1 MSGAT
6 GPAPPPGA
14 GSDLPDLSHLTEE
27 ERRIILSVME
37 RQKKEEEKEQS
48 MLKDQ
53 EESKPPPASWNPFSG
68 FSQLVNNVAANVSE
82 VLQVKSPTDSES
94 QTKLHQQFEMYKD
107 QVKKLG
113 EEPPAAQ
120 TARAESPTCGICH
133 KTKFADGCG
142 RACCYCQSRFCAR
155 CGGRVPL
162 RANKVMWVCNVCR
175 KQQEIL
181 TRSGEFYSSASPP
194 HLPLQGHPGAM
205 GPLSNGATDQ
215 RRSPSGSCYDGG
227 GGRMARSPSEHGLDR
242 RNRLLH
248 TYHGNGEAE
257 LRAQRRPIKDSRGR
271 WHSQDHPLDQVLVDQ
286 EQRRRQEEE
295 FQARY
300 RSDPNLARY
309 PVKPQPSEETMKMLA
324 QVGRVRHQRR
334 HSDVSLAITEPEH
347 HHLRHAGV
355 RQNRPQGLIGS
366 GGQRSFSVDRAG
378 SHISPTSPRRSPLP
392 QQHLDP
398 SSALKRKPTN
408 DSLAQRGR
416 MIGKMHVIGSF
427 SSSEEELL
435 TTPEYTSCDEPDR
448 DMESQWWNHGSWHGE
463 PAPMSMQPVTWQP
476 SKDGERLIG
485 RIVLNKRMKDG
496 TVPADTGALLGLK
509 VVGGKMTESGRL
521 CAFIT
526 KVKKGSLAD
535 TVGHLRPG
543 DQVLEW
549 NGRVLQG
556 ATFNEVYNIIMES
569 KPEPQVELVVCRPIR
584 DVPRTADVSV
594 HGLDSSSCSF
604 DSQKVGPSISVT
616 SPLSPSV
623 LSGQVS
629 TVNRRPL
636 IPRIEIKLWYDKVG
650 HQLIVTVLGA
660 KELPVRD
667 DGRPRNPYVKVY
679 FLPDRSDKS
688 KRRTKTVKKSLEP
701 RWNQTFMY
709 SPVHRREF
717 RERMLELT
725 VWDQA
730 RVREEESQFLGEVL
744 IELESALLDDQPHWY
759 KMQLHDVSSLPLPNA
774 SPYLQRRGLQAE
786 QSPRRLQR
794 SQRISDSEF
803 SDYDC
808 EDGIGVISDYRQNG
822 RDFHSSTLSV
832 PEQVMSSNHCS
843 RLEMVRRSQ
852 SPSQPPP
859 QSGNPLYPLYREDA
873 VRLLRG
879 SKLSRAYSDATQYSS
894 LDRRQLRRFSIGNS
908 LDSYDRY
915 NNGPQNTWTNHN
927 GSCEDYSQDF
937 IPDFPYELEAYDEE
951 LQRYS
956 RGMDRRD
963 YYSRS
968 RSADHR
974 AMADRP
980 VYTRSHSTDRADSS
994 YLRSGRSAPPSPA
1007 LIRANARGGSSL
1019 TSPTGSAV
1027 CTRRGRQLPVVPPK
1041 GVPDRRAPPASILS
1055 PTPYQE
1061 VPPPIH
1067 KQTPPPLNHQLPPLI
1082 RIQGPPTPPTSNLIN
1097 SSPAPVSMRAPA
1109 PVLALGSS
1117 PAHMLANAHVPAPA
1131 QVLASAA
1138 VPASA
1143 TGPSP
1148 APNHSYAHVPAPRP
1162 GPSTAP
1168 ALAHAPAPGSGP
1180 LPAPPPAP
1188 TLSHVPQL
1196 APGPGPLHAPAPTLS
1211 HVPQPAHGPG
1221 PAPAPTLSHVPAP
1234 THGPTPAQTP
1244 AALRAH
1250 VPASAS
1256 APTPTQTPAPAPTPA
1271 PAATAPPTPAPNSGP
1286 ASPPSQAVALTP
1298 NPALVP
1304 TPAPDIQSHAIPES
1318 ALPTPTPSPAPS
1330 PAPPPQTPDPE
1341 RRSATPGGTRKGV
1354 MKDPAKMR
1362 DSLSFKSS
1370 DSDVSE
1376 VSAMSNASETR
1387 TARKIS
1393 KTEAVEGQSLDI
1405 DAGSAE
1411 AHEVLATAGEAML
1424 QKSESVDEGQEEEP
1438 ETSKAAST
1446 SGAPL
1451 TKSSSVGGEICS
1463 LGRNDDDEDDKK
1475 RRSSFGARMM
1485 GMVGL
1490 GKKSQSASQLNPEE
1504 EEKKKKVIRLPVQ
1517 RSVETGLAIEF
1528 KSRFTRQPSRDP
1540 DAEDPK
1546 PGALIFPG
1554 VKLASD
1560 KQFTGFLEGLGPGQ
1574 LAGRQTLATPPMGD
1588 IQIGMVYRKERL
1600 DVEVIRARGL
1610 VGKQGNKNTPA
1621 PYVKVYL
1628 MANGKCVLKRRT
1640 RLARKTLDP
1649 LYQQQLQFEE
1659 NPEGKVL
1666 QIIVW
1671 GDYGRMDHKSFMGA
1685 AQILLD
1691 DLDLSNMVIGWFKL
1705 FLATSLV
1712 DPALAPLTN
1721 KEAEGSKS

>member
-1 MSGAT
+1 MSGPA
-6 GPAPPPGA
+6 GPAPPA
-14 GSDLPDLSHLTEE
+14 GSSPDLSHLTEE
-27 ERRIILSVME
+27 ERSIILSVLE
-37 RQKKEEEKEQS
+37 RQRKEEEQEQS
-48 MLKDQ
+48 MLR
-53 EESKPPPASWNPFSG
+53 
-68 FSQLVNNVAANVSE
+68 
-82 VLQVKSPTDSES
+82 
-94 QTKLHQQFEMYKD
+94 KLHQQFEMYKD

-113 EEPPAAQ
+113 EEPPAAPM
-120 TARAESPTCGICH
+120 ARAESSTCGICR

-181 TRSGEFYSSASPP
+181 TRSGEFYSTTSLLSVNHSSAGSP
-194 HLPLQGHPGAM
+194 HPPGQRPVGA
-205 GPLSNGATDQ
+205 GPLSNGNVEQ
-215 RRSPSGSCYDGG
+215 WRSPSGSLYDGG
-227 GGRMARSPSEHGLDR
+227 GGRMPRSPSDLGLDCR
-242 RNRLLH
+242 ARSSH
-248 TYHGNGEAE
+248 GYHGNGEDDLA
-257 LRAQRRPIKDSRGR
+257 RRRPVRDGRGR
-271 WHSQDHPLDQVLVDQ
+271 WHSQDHHLDQVQDEHEL
-286 EQRRRQEEE
+286 RRRQEEE

-309 PVKPQPSEETMKMLA
+309 PVKPQPSEEAMRMLA

-334 HSDVSLAITEPEH
+334 HSDVSLALAEPDH
-347 HHLRHAGV
+347 MTPRHPAL
-355 RQNRPQGLIGS
+355 RQNR
-366 GGQRSFSVDRAG
+366 AAN
-378 SHISPTSPRRSPLP
+378 HMSPTSPRRSPLP

-398 SSALKRKPTN
+398 SSALKRKPAPESMT
-408 DSLAQRGR
+408 QRARR
-416 MIGKMHVIGSF
+416 MGKMHVIGSF
-427 SSSEEELL
+427 SSSEEELV
-435 TTPEYTSCDEPDR
+435 TTPDYTSCDEPDR
-448 DMESQWWNHGSWHGE
+448 DMDSQWWDHGSWHGE
-463 PAPMSMQPVTWQP
+463 SAPMSMQPVTWQP

-485 RIVLNKRMKDG
+485 RILLNKRMKDG

-526 KVKKGSLAD
+526 KVKRGSLAD

-556 ATFNEVYNIIMES
+556 ATFNEVYNIILES
-569 KPEPQVELVVCRPIR
+569 KPEPEVELVVCRPSGDLSRAESSHIQ
-584 DVPRTADVSV
+584 
-594 HGLDSSSCSF
+594 LDSSSSSF
-604 DSQKVGPSISVT
+604 ESQKVGPSISVT
-616 SPLSPSV
+616 SPLSPSF

-629 TVNRRPL
+629 VR
-636 IPRIEIKLWYDKVG
+636 LWYDKVG

-667 DGRPRNPYVKVY
+667 DGRPRNPYVKIY

-688 KRRTKTVKKSLEP
+688 KRRTKTVKKSVEP

-709 SPVHRREF
+709 SPIHRREF

-759 KMQLHDVSSLPLPNA
+759 KLKLHDVSSLPLPSA
-774 SPYLQRRGLQAE
+774 SPYLQRRGLQTEHAH
-786 QSPRRLQR
+786 SGRRLQR
-794 SQRISDSEF
+794 SQRISDGEF

-822 RDFHSSTLSV
+822 RGFHSSTLSV

-843 RLEMVRRSQ
+843 QSDIARMRSR

-859 QSGNPLYPLYREDA
+859 HSGNTPYPLYREDA

-879 SKLSRAYSDATQYSS
+879 SKLGRAYSDASQYSS
-894 LDRRQLRRFSIGNS
+894 LDRRPLRRMSVTTS
-908 LDSYDRY
+908 LDSHDRY
-915 NNGPQNTWTNHN
+915 FNGPNHTWTNHMLN

-937 IPDFPYELEAYDEE
+937 IPDFPYEPDAYEEE
-951 LQRYS
+951 L
-956 RGMDRRD
+956 
-963 YYSRS
+963 
-968 RSADHR
+968 
-974 AMADRP
+974 
-980 VYTRSHSTDRADSS
+980 
-994 YLRSGRSAPPSPA
+994 L
-1007 LIRANARGGSSL
+1007 RANDRGSAL
-1019 TSPTGSAV
+1019 TSLMGTPV
-1027 CTRRGRQLPVVPPK
+1027 CSRRGRQLPAVPPK
-1041 GVPDRRAPPASILS
+1041 GASERS
-1055 PTPYQE
+1055 
-1061 VPPPIH
+1061 
-1067 KQTPPPLNHQLPPLI
+1067 
-1082 RIQGPPTPPTSNLIN
+1082 
-1097 SSPAPVSMRAPA
+1097 
-1109 PVLALGSS
+1109 VL
-1117 PAHMLANAHVPAPA
+1117 
-1131 QVLASAA
+1131 
-1138 VPASA
+1138 
-1143 TGPSP
+1143 
-1148 APNHSYAHVPAPRP
+1148 
-1162 GPSTAP
+1162 
-1168 ALAHAPAPGSGP
+1168 
-1180 LPAPPPAP
+1180 
-1188 TLSHVPQL
+1188 
-1196 APGPGPLHAPAPTLS
+1196 
-1211 HVPQPAHGPG
+1211 
-1221 PAPAPTLSHVPAP
+1221 
-1234 THGPTPAQTP
+1234 
-1244 AALRAH
+1244 
-1250 VPASAS
+1250 
-1256 APTPTQTPAPAPTPA
+1256 
-1271 PAATAPPTPAPNSGP
+1271 
-1286 ASPPSQAVALTP
+1286 
-1298 NPALVP
+1298 
-1304 TPAPDIQSHAIPES
+1304 
-1318 ALPTPTPSPAPS
+1318 
-1330 PAPPPQTPDPE
+1330 
-1341 RRSATPGGTRKGV
+1341 
-1354 MKDPAKMR
+1354 KDPSKMK

-1370 DSDVSE
+1370 DSDVSD
-1376 VSAMSNASETR
+1376 VSAISNTSDIR
-1387 TARKIS
+1387 SVPRIS
-1393 KTEAVEGQSLDI
+1393 QMESVEGQSVDLG
-1405 DAGSAE
+1405 AGSEETQEIMGKAE
-1411 AHEVLATAGEAML
+1411 GGATL
-1424 QKSESVDEGQEEEP
+1424 QKSESVEEGEEVEP
-1438 ETSKAAST
+1438 ESTKAGPVA
-1446 SGAPL
+1446 GAPL

-1463 LGRNDDDEDDKK
+1463 LGRNDDDDDDKK
-1475 RRSSFGARMM
+1475 RRSSFGAKMM

-1517 RSVETGLAIEF
+1517 RSVETGLAVEF

-1560 KQFTGFLEGLGPGQ
+1560 KQFTGFLEGLGPAQ
-1574 LAGRQTLATPPMGD
+1574 LVGRQTLATPPMGD

-1628 MANGKCVLKRRT
+1628 MDNGKCVLKRRT

-1671 GDYGRMDHKSFMGA
+1671 GDYGRMDHKSFMGS

-1705 FLATSLV
+1705 FPATSLV

-1721 KEAEGSKS
+1721 NKTEAGKS

>member
-1 MSGAT
+1 MSGAA
-6 GPAPPPGA
+6 GPAPPNGA
-14 GSDLPDLSHLTEE
+14 GAELPDLSHLTEE

-48 MLKDQ
+48 MLK
-53 EESKPPPASWNPFSG
+53 
-68 FSQLVNNVAANVSE
+68 
-82 VLQVKSPTDSES
+82 
-94 QTKLHQQFEMYKD
+94 KLHQQFEMYKD

-155 CGGRVPL
+155 CGGRVSL

-181 TRSGEFYSSASPP
+181 TRSGEFYPNTSPP
-194 HLPLQGHPGAM
+194 HVPMQGAPGAM
-205 GPLSNGATDQ
+205 GPLSNGATEQ
-215 RRSPSGSCYDGG
+215 RRSPSVSYYDGG
-227 GGRMARSPSEHGLDR
+227 GRMPRSPSDHGMDR
-242 RNRLLH
+242 RPRSLH
-248 TYHGNGEAE
+248 SYHGNGEEE
-257 LRAQRRPIKDSRGR
+257 LRVQRRPIKDRRGR
-271 WHSQDHPLDQVLVDQ
+271 WHSQDHPFEQVLVDH
-286 EQRRRQEEE
+286 ELRRRQEEE

-309 PVKPQPSEETMKMLA
+309 PVKPQPSEETMRMLA

-334 HSDVSLAITEPEH
+334 HSDVSLAAAEPEH
-347 HHLRHAGV
+347 LNLRHTAV
-355 RQNRPQGLIGS
+355 RQNRSQGLIGS
-366 GGQRSFSVDRAG
+366 GGQRSFSVDRTPN
-378 SHISPTSPRRSPLP
+378 HLSPTSPRRSPLP
-392 QQHLDP
+392 HQLLDP
-398 SSALKRKPTN
+398 SSALKRKPPN
-408 DSLAQRGR
+408 ESMAQRGR
-416 MIGKMHVIGSF
+416 MMGKMHVIGSF

-448 DMESQWWNHGSWHGE
+448 DMESQWWDHGAWHSE

-526 KVKKGSLAD
+526 KVKRGSLAD

-556 ATFNEVYNIIMES
+556 ATFNEVYDIIMES

-584 DVPRTADVSV
+584 DVSRAADASSV
-594 HGLDSSSCSF
+594 HLDSSSSSF

-616 SPLSPSV
+616 SPMSPSV

-629 TVNRRPL
+629 
-636 IPRIEIKLWYDKVG
+636 IKLWYDKVG

-667 DGRPRNPYVKVY
+667 DGRPRNPYVKIY

-725 VWDQA
+725 IWDQA

-759 KMQLHDVSSLPLPNA
+759 KLQLHDVSSVPLPNA
-774 SPYLQRRGLQAE
+774 SPYLQRRGLQTE
-786 QSPRRLQR
+786 PSQSSRRLQNKGPYFNSG

-832 PEQVMSSNHCS
+832 PEQVISSNHCS
-843 RLEMVRRSQ
+843 RSELVRRSR

-859 QSGNPLYPLYREDA
+859 Q
-873 VRLLRG
+873 
-879 SKLSRAYSDATQYSS
+879 
-894 LDRRQLRRFSIGNS
+894 
-908 LDSYDRY
+908 
-915 NNGPQNTWTNHN
+915 
-927 GSCEDYSQDF
+927 
-937 IPDFPYELEAYDEE
+937 
-951 LQRYS
+951 RYS
-956 RGMDRRD
+956 RGTDRKD

-980 VYTRSHSTDRADSS
+980 VYARSHSTDRADSS
-994 YLRSGRSAPPSPA
+994 HLRSGRSAPPSPA
-1007 LIRANARGGSSL
+1007 LIRANARAGSNM
-1019 TSPTGSAV
+1019 TSPTGTAV
-1027 CTRRGRQLPVVPPK
+1027 CPRRGRQLPVVPPK
-1041 GVPDRRAPPASILS
+1041 GALDRS
-1055 PTPYQE
+1055 
-1061 VPPPIH
+1061 
-1067 KQTPPPLNHQLPPLI
+1067 
-1082 RIQGPPTPPTSNLIN
+1082 
-1097 SSPAPVSMRAPA
+1097 
-1109 PVLALGSS
+1109 
-1117 PAHMLANAHVPAPA
+1117 
-1131 QVLASAA
+1131 
-1138 VPASA
+1138 
-1143 TGPSP
+1143 
-1148 APNHSYAHVPAPRP
+1148 
-1162 GPSTAP
+1162 
-1168 ALAHAPAPGSGP
+1168 
-1180 LPAPPPAP
+1180 
-1188 TLSHVPQL
+1188 
-1196 APGPGPLHAPAPTLS
+1196 
-1211 HVPQPAHGPG
+1211 
-1221 PAPAPTLSHVPAP
+1221 
-1234 THGPTPAQTP
+1234 
-1244 AALRAH
+1244 
-1250 VPASAS
+1250 
-1256 APTPTQTPAPAPTPA
+1256 
-1271 PAATAPPTPAPNSGP
+1271 
-1286 ASPPSQAVALTP
+1286 
-1298 NPALVP
+1298 
-1304 TPAPDIQSHAIPES
+1304 
-1318 ALPTPTPSPAPS
+1318 
-1330 PAPPPQTPDPE
+1330 
-1341 RRSATPGGTRKGV
+1341 V
-1354 MKDPAKMR
+1354 MKDPTKMR

-1370 DSDVSE
+1370 DSDVSD

-1387 TARKIS
+1387 TALKIS
-1393 KTEAVEGQSLDI
+1393 KAESVEGQSVDLG
-1405 DAGSAE
+1405 AGSEGAQEGGGAAE
-1411 AHEVLATAGEAML
+1411 GGATL
-1424 QKSESVDEGQEEEP
+1424 HKSESVEEGLEEEAEP
-1438 ETSKAAST
+1438 AKAAST
-1446 SGAPL
+1446 SVAPL

-1463 LGRNDDDEDDKK
+1463 LGRNDDDDDDKK
-1475 RRSSFGARMM
+1475 RRSSFGAKMM

-1628 MANGKCVLKRRT
+1628 MDNGKCVLKRRT

-1705 FLATSLV
+1705 FPATSLV

-1721 KEAEGSKS
+1721 KETEGGKS

>member
-1 MSGAT
+1 MSGPA
-6 GPAPPPGA
+6 GPAPPA
-14 GSDLPDLSHLTEE
+14 GSSPDLSHLTEE
-27 ERRIILSVME
+27 ERSIILSVLE
-37 RQKKEEEKEQS
+37 RQRKEEEKEQS
-48 MLKDQ
+48 MLR
-53 EESKPPPASWNPFSG
+53 
-68 FSQLVNNVAANVSE
+68 
-82 VLQVKSPTDSES
+82 
-94 QTKLHQQFEMYKD
+94 KLHQQFEMYKD

-113 EEPPAAQ
+113 EEPPAAPM
-120 TARAESPTCGICH
+120 ARAESSTCGICR

-162 RANKVMWVCNVCR
+162 RANKVMWVCNLCR

-181 TRSGEFYSSASPP
+181 TRSGEFFSTTSLLSVNHSSAGSPHP
-194 HLPLQGHPGAM
+194 PGQGPVGA
-205 GPLSNGATDQ
+205 GPLSNGNLEQ
-215 RRSPSGSCYDGG
+215 WRSPSGSLYDGG
-227 GGRMARSPSEHGLDR
+227 GDRMPRSPSDLGLDCR
-242 RNRLLH
+242 ARSSH
-248 TYHGNGEAE
+248 GYHGNGEDDLA
-257 LRAQRRPIKDSRGR
+257 RRRPVRDGRGR
-271 WHSQDHPLDQVLVDQ
+271 WHSQDHPLDQVQDEHEL
-286 EQRRRQEEE
+286 RRRQEEE

-309 PVKPQPSEETMKMLA
+309 PVKPQPSEEAMRMLA

-334 HSDVSLAITEPEH
+334 HSDVSLALAEPDH
-347 HHLRHAGV
+347 MTPRHPAL
-355 RQNRPQGLIGS
+355 RQNR
-366 GGQRSFSVDRAG
+366 AAN
-378 SHISPTSPRRSPLP
+378 HMSPTSPRRSPLP

-398 SSALKRKPTN
+398 SSALKRKPAPESMT
-408 DSLAQRGR
+408 QRARR
-416 MIGKMHVIGSF
+416 MGKMHVIGSF
-427 SSSEEELL
+427 SSSEEELV
-435 TTPEYTSCDEPDR
+435 TTPDYTSCDEPDR
-448 DMESQWWNHGSWHGE
+448 DMDSQWWDHGSWHGE
-463 PAPMSMQPVTWQP
+463 SAPMSMQPVTWQP

-485 RIVLNKRMKDG
+485 RILLNKRMKDG

-526 KVKKGSLAD
+526 KVKRGSLAD

-556 ATFNEVYNIIMES
+556 ATFNEVYNIILES
-569 KPEPQVELVVCRPIR
+569 KPEPEVELVVCRPSGDLSRAESSHIQ
-584 DVPRTADVSV
+584 
-594 HGLDSSSCSF
+594 LDSSSSSF
-604 DSQKVGPSISVT
+604 ESQKVGPSISVT
-616 SPLSPSV
+616 SPLSPSF

-629 TVNRRPL
+629 TLTRRPL
-636 IPRIEIKLWYDKVG
+636 VPRIQVRLWYDKVG

-667 DGRPRNPYVKVY
+667 DGRPRNPYVKIY

-688 KRRTKTVKKSLEP
+688 KRRTKTVKKSVEP

-709 SPVHRREF
+709 SPIHRREF

-759 KMQLHDVSSLPLPNA
+759 KLKLHDVSSLPLPSA
-774 SPYLQRRGLQAE
+774 SPYLQRRGLQTEHAH
-786 QSPRRLQR
+786 SGRRLQR
-794 SQRISDSEF
+794 SQRISDGEF

-843 RLEMVRRSQ
+843 RSDIARMRSR

-859 QSGNPLYPLYREDA
+859 HSGNTPYPLYREDA

-879 SKLSRAYSDATQYSS
+879 SKLGRAYSDASQYSS
-894 LDRRQLRRFSIGNS
+894 LDRRPLRRMSVTTS
-908 LDSYDRY
+908 LDSHDRY
-915 NNGPQNTWTNHN
+915 FNGPNHTWTNHMLN

-937 IPDFPYELEAYDEE
+937 IPDFPYEPDAYEEE
-951 LQRYS
+951 L
-956 RGMDRRD
+956 
-963 YYSRS
+963 
-968 RSADHR
+968 
-974 AMADRP
+974 
-980 VYTRSHSTDRADSS
+980 
-994 YLRSGRSAPPSPA
+994 L
-1007 LIRANARGGSSL
+1007 RANDRGSAL
-1019 TSPTGSAV
+1019 TSPMGTPV
-1027 CTRRGRQLPVVPPK
+1027 CSRRGRQLPAVPPK
-1041 GVPDRRAPPASILS
+1041 GA
-1055 PTPYQE
+1055 
-1061 VPPPIH
+1061 
-1067 KQTPPPLNHQLPPLI
+1067 
-1082 RIQGPPTPPTSNLIN
+1082 
-1097 SSPAPVSMRAPA
+1097 
-1109 PVLALGSS
+1109 
-1117 PAHMLANAHVPAPA
+1117 
-1131 QVLASAA
+1131 
-1138 VPASA
+1138 
-1143 TGPSP
+1143 
-1148 APNHSYAHVPAPRP
+1148 
-1162 GPSTAP
+1162 
-1168 ALAHAPAPGSGP
+1168 
-1180 LPAPPPAP
+1180 
-1188 TLSHVPQL
+1188 
-1196 APGPGPLHAPAPTLS
+1196 
-1211 HVPQPAHGPG
+1211 
-1221 PAPAPTLSHVPAP
+1221 
-1234 THGPTPAQTP
+1234 
-1244 AALRAH
+1244 
-1250 VPASAS
+1250 
-1256 APTPTQTPAPAPTPA
+1256 
-1271 PAATAPPTPAPNSGP
+1271 
-1286 ASPPSQAVALTP
+1286 
-1298 NPALVP
+1298 
-1304 TPAPDIQSHAIPES
+1304 
-1318 ALPTPTPSPAPS
+1318 
-1330 PAPPPQTPDPE
+1330 PE
-1341 RRSATPGGTRKGV
+1341 RSV
-1354 MKDPAKMR
+1354 LKDPSKMK

-1370 DSDVSE
+1370 DSDVSD
-1376 VSAMSNASETR
+1376 VSAISNTSDIR
-1387 TARKIS
+1387 SVPRIS
-1393 KTEAVEGQSLDI
+1393 QMESVEGQSVDLG
-1405 DAGSAE
+1405 AGSEETQEIMGKAE
-1411 AHEVLATAGEAML
+1411 SGATL
-1424 QKSESVDEGQEEEP
+1424 QKSESVEEGEEVEP
-1438 ETSKAAST
+1438 ESTKAGPVA
-1446 SGAPL
+1446 GAPL

-1463 LGRNDDDEDDKK
+1463 LGRNDDDDDDKK
-1475 RRSSFGARMM
+1475 RRSSFGAKMM

-1560 KQFTGFLEGLGPGQ
+1560 KQFTGFLEGLGPAQ
-1574 LAGRQTLATPPMGD
+1574 LVGRQTLATPPMGD

-1628 MANGKCVLKRRT
+1628 MDNGKCVLKRRT

-1671 GDYGRMDHKSFMGA
+1671 GDYGRMDHKSFMGS

-1705 FLATSLV
+1705 FPATSLV

-1721 KEAEGSKS
+1721 NKTEAGKS

>member
-1 MSGAT
+1 MSGPA
-6 GPAPPPGA
+6 GPAPPAGA
-14 GSDLPDLSHLTEE
+14 GPGPGPDLPDLSHLTEE
-27 ERRIILSVME
+27 ERSIILSVME

-53 EESKPPPASWNPFSG
+53 EEVKPPSASWNLLSG
-68 FSQLVNNVAANVSE
+68 FGQLVNNVAANVSE
-82 VLQVKSPTDSES
+82 VLQVKSPTDDES

-113 EEPPAAQ
+113 EEPPVAQ
-120 TARAESPTCGICH
+120 TARAESQTCDICQ

-155 CGGRVPL
+155 CGGRVSL

-175 KQQEIL
+175 RKQEIL
-181 TRSGEFYSSASPP
+181 TRSGEFHSNMTLLSDDHTSHGVPQPP
-194 HLPLQGHPGAM
+194 MQGSPGAT
-205 GPLSNGATDQ
+205 GPLSNGATER
-215 RRSPSGSCYDGG
+215 RRSPSGSYYDGG
-227 GGRMARSPSEHGLDR
+227 GGRMPRSPSDLSLDYSDHLPHGC
-242 RNRLLH
+242 
-248 TYHGNGEAE
+248 HGNGEE
-257 LRAQRRPIKDSRGR
+257 NLRARRRPIRDRRGR
-271 WHSQDHPLDQVLVDQ
+271 WHSQDHPLDRGLD
-286 EQRRRQEEE
+286 ERELRRRQEEE

-309 PVKPQPSEETMKMLA
+309 PVKPQPSEEAMRMLA

-334 HSDVSLAITEPEH
+334 HSDVSLATAEPNH
-347 HHLRHAGV
+347 LTLRHTVV
-355 RQNRPQGLIGS
+355 RQNRPQGLVGS
-366 GGQRSFSVDRAG
+366 EGQRSFSMDRPAN
-378 SHISPTSPRRSPLP
+378 HISPTSPRRSPLP

-398 SSALKRKPTN
+398 SSAHKRKPAN
-408 DSLAQRGR
+408 DSTVLRGR
-416 MIGKMHVIGSF
+416 GMGKMRVIGSF
-427 SSSEEELL
+427 SSSEEELV

-448 DMESQWWNHGSWHGE
+448 DMDSQWWDQGSWHGE
-463 PAPMSMQPVTWQP
+463 PAPMSMHPVTWQP

-485 RIVLNKRMKDG
+485 RILLNKRMKDG

-526 KVKKGSLAD
+526 KVKRGSLAD

-556 ATFNEVYNIIMES
+556 ASFNEVYNIILDS
-569 KPEPQVELVVCRPIR
+569 KPEPQVELVVSRPIGEIS
-584 DVPRTADVSV
+584 RTADSS
-594 HGLDSSSCSF
+594 HIQLDSSSSSF

-616 SPLSPSV
+616 SPMSPSV

-629 TVNRRPL
+629 TLNRRPL
-636 IPRIEIKLWYDKVG
+636 VPRLQVKLWYDKVG

-660 KELPVRD
+660 KELPAQD
-667 DGRPRNPYVKVY
+667 DGRPRNPYVKIY

-688 KRRTKTVKKSLEP
+688 KRRTKTIKKSVEP

-730 RVREEESQFLGEVL
+730 RVREEESQFMGEVL
-744 IELESALLDDQPHWY
+744 IELESALLDDQSHWY
-759 KMQLHDVSSLPLPNA
+759 KLQLHDVSSLPLPSA
-774 SPYLQRRGLQAE
+774 SPYLQRRGLQPE
-786 QSPRRLQR
+786 PSPTSRRLQNKGHFYNSG

-808 EDGIGVISDYRQNG
+808 EDGIGVISDYKQNG

-832 PEQVMSSNHCS
+832 PEQVMSTNHS
-843 RLEMVRRSQ
+843 RADMVRMRSR

-879 SKLSRAYSDATQYSS
+879 TKLSRAYSDAGQYSS
-894 LDRRQLRRFSIGNS
+894 LERRSLRRMSVANS
-908 LDSYDRY
+908 LDSHDRY
-915 NNGPQNTWTNHN
+915 FNGPNHTPWTNQMMN

-937 IPDFPYELEAYDEE
+937 IPDFPYEPDAYDEE
-951 LQRYS
+951 L
-956 RGMDRRD
+956 
-963 YYSRS
+963 
-968 RSADHR
+968 
-974 AMADRP
+974 
-980 VYTRSHSTDRADSS
+980 
-994 YLRSGRSAPPSPA
+994 L
-1007 LIRANARGGSSL
+1007 RANPHGGSNQ
-1019 TSPTGSAV
+1019 TSPSGTPV
-1027 CTRRGRQLPVVPPK
+1027 CGRRVRQLPIVPPK
-1041 GVPDRRAPPASILS
+1041 GALDRSGEPCDSLQTGAPPAAP
-1055 PTPYQE
+1055 PTAHKQA
-1061 VPPPIH
+1061 PPPVNQ
-1067 KQTPPPLNHQLPPLI
+1067 QTPLI
-1082 RIQGPPTPPTSNLIN
+1082 RIQAPPPPGLVQ
-1097 SSPAPVSMRAPA
+1097 PHPPPAPA
-1109 PVLALGSS
+1109 PVLA
-1117 PAHMLANAHVPAPA
+1117 PRPAPVPGPA
-1131 QVLASAA
+1131 PVEVPPTLPVQVQHPAA
-1138 VPASA
+1138 TVLPAS
-1143 TGPSP
+1143 T
-1148 APNHSYAHVPAPRP
+1148 
-1162 GPSTAP
+1162 P
-1168 ALAHAPAPGSGP
+1168 ALGAATVATTTPPAIAPTPV
-1180 LPAPPPAP
+1180 PAPPPAP
-1188 TLSHVPQL
+1188 VVQSQS
-1196 APGPGPLHAPAPTLS
+1196 PLEPALP
-1211 HVPQPAHGPG
+1211 
-1221 PAPAPTLSHVPAP
+1221 
-1234 THGPTPAQTP
+1234 
-1244 AALRAH
+1244 
-1250 VPASAS
+1250 
-1256 APTPTQTPAPAPTPA
+1256 PAPTPS
-1271 PAATAPPTPAPNSGP
+1271 PT
-1286 ASPPSQAVALTP
+1286 
-1298 NPALVP
+1298 
-1304 TPAPDIQSHAIPES
+1304 
-1318 ALPTPTPSPAPS
+1318 PAPS
-1330 PAPPPQTPDPE
+1330 PAPPPQTPEPDRCP
-1341 RRSATPGGTRKGV
+1341 ATPGGTRKGV
-1354 MKDPAKMR
+1354 MKDPSKLR

-1370 DSDVSE
+1370 DSDVSD
-1376 VSAMSNASETR
+1376 VSAMSNASDTR
-1387 TARKIS
+1387 SVRTIS
-1393 KTEAVEGQSLDI
+1393 RAEAVEGQSVELG
-1405 DAGSAE
+1405 AGSE
-1411 AHEVLATAGEAML
+1411 GTQEVAPEGGPSL
-1424 QKSESVDEGQEEEP
+1424 QKSESVEEGEEEEAAP
-1438 ETSKAAST
+1438 SKPAPASA
-1446 SGAPL
+1446 APL

-1463 LGRNDDDEDDKK
+1463 LGRNNDDDDDEKK

-1490 GKKSQSASQLNPEE
+1490 GKKSQSASQLNPEV
-1504 EEKKKKVIRLPVQ
+1504 EEKKKKVVRLPVQ

-1528 KSRFTRQPSRDP
+1528 KARFTRQPSRDP

-1560 KQFTGFLEGLGPGQ
+1560 QQFTGFLDGLGPAQ

-1628 MANGKCVLKRRT
+1628 MDNGKCVLKRRT

-1671 GDYGRMDHKSFMGA
+1671 GDYGRMDHKSFMGS

-1705 FLATSLV
+1705 FPATSLV

-1721 KEAEGSKS
+1721 KDKEGGKS

>member
-1 MSGAT
+1 MNHSRWPTFGF
-6 GPAPPPGA
+6 
-14 GSDLPDLSHLTEE
+14 SLPLYFLSADSLCHLD
-27 ERRIILSVME
+27 R
-37 RQKKEEEKEQS
+37 
-48 MLKDQ
+48 
-53 EESKPPPASWNPFSG
+53 WNLLSG

-82 VLQVKSPTDSES
+82 VLQVKSPTDDES

-113 EEPPAAQ
+113 EEPQAAQ
-120 TARAESPTCGICH
+120 TARAESLTCGICRI
-133 KTKFADGCG
+133 TKFADGCG

-175 KQQEIL
+175 RKQEIL
-181 TRSGEFYSSASPP
+181 TQSGEFHSNTTLLSVNHTSQG
-194 HLPLQGHPGAM
+194 LPEGTR
-205 GPLSNGATDQ
+205 PLSNGDTER
-215 RRSPSGSCYDGG
+215 RRSPSGSNYDGG
-227 GGRMARSPSEHGLDR
+227 GDLGLDYSTH
-242 RNRLLH
+242 LSQG
-248 TYHGNGEAE
+248 YHGNGEAA
-257 LRAQRRPIKDSRGR
+257 LRAQRRPIRDRRGR
-271 WHSQDHPLDQVLVDQ
+271 WHSQDHPLDKDLDAR
-286 EQRRRQEEE
+286 ELRRRQEEE

-309 PVKPQPSEETMKMLA
+309 PVKPQPSEEAMRMLA

-334 HSDVSLAITEPEH
+334 HSDVSLATAEPDH
-347 HHLRHAGV
+347 LTLRHTV
-355 RQNRPQGLIGS
+355 HRHNRPQGLFGS
-366 GGQRSFSVDRAG
+366 EGQRSFSVDRA
-378 SHISPTSPRRSPLP
+378 SNHMSPTSPRRSPLP

-398 SSALKRKPTN
+398 SSAHKRKPAN
-408 DSLAQRGR
+408 ESMVQRGR
-416 MIGKMHVIGSF
+416 GMGKMHVIGSF
-427 SSSEEELL
+427 SSSEEELV

-448 DMESQWWNHGSWHGE
+448 DMDSQWWDHGSWHGE
-463 PAPMSMQPVTWQP
+463 PVPMSMHPVTWQT

-485 RIVLNKRMKDG
+485 RILLNKRMKDG

-526 KVKKGSLAD
+526 KVKRGSLAD

-556 ATFNEVYNIIMES
+556 ATFNEVYNIILES
-569 KPEPQVELVVCRPIR
+569 KPEPQVELVVSRPIG
-584 DVPRTADVSV
+584 DVSRASDGS
-594 HGLDSSSCSF
+594 HIQLDSSSSSF

-616 SPLSPSV
+616 SPMSPSV

-636 IPRIEIKLWYDKVG
+636 VPRIQVKLWYDKVG

-660 KELPVRD
+660 KELPSQD
-667 DGRPRNPYVKVY
+667 DGRPRNPYVKIY

-730 RVREEESQFLGEVL
+730 RLREEESQFLGEVL

-759 KMQLHDVSSLPLPNA
+759 KLQLHDGSSLPLPSA
-774 SPYLQRRGLQAE
+774 SPYLQRRGLQPE
-786 QSPRRLQR
+786 HSQTSRRLQNKGPYCYSG

-832 PEQVMSSNHCS
+832 PEQVMSTNHCS
-843 RLEMVRRSQ
+843 RSDLVRMRSR

-859 QSGNPLYPLYREDA
+859 HSGNPLYPLYREDA

-879 SKLSRAYSDATQYSS
+879 SKLSRAYSDAGQYSS
-894 LDRRQLRRFSIGNS
+894 LDRRSLRKMSVTNS
-908 LDSYDRY
+908 LDSHDRY
-915 NNGPQNTWTNHN
+915 MNGPYHAPWTNPMMN
-927 GSCEDYSQDF
+927 GNCEDYSQDF
-937 IPDFPYELEAYDEE
+937 IPDFPYEPDTYDEE
-951 LQRYS
+951 L
-956 RGMDRRD
+956 
-963 YYSRS
+963 
-968 RSADHR
+968 HR
-974 AMADRP
+974 ANP
-980 VYTRSHSTDRADSS
+980 QSGSTQ
-994 YLRSGRSAPPSPA
+994 
-1007 LIRANARGGSSL
+1007 
-1019 TSPTGSAV
+1019 TSPSGTPV
-1027 CTRRGRQLPVVPPK
+1027 CGRRVRQLPIVPPK
-1041 GVPDRRAPPASILS
+1041 GALDRSVM
-1055 PTPYQE
+1055 TD
-1061 VPPPIH
+1061 
-1067 KQTPPPLNHQLPPLI
+1067 
-1082 RIQGPPTPPTSNLIN
+1082 
-1097 SSPAPVSMRAPA
+1097 
-1109 PVLALGSS
+1109 
-1117 PAHMLANAHVPAPA
+1117 
-1131 QVLASAA
+1131 
-1138 VPASA
+1138 
-1143 TGPSP
+1143 PS
-1148 APNHSYAHVPAPRP
+1148 
-1162 GPSTAP
+1162 
-1168 ALAHAPAPGSGP
+1168 
-1180 LPAPPPAP
+1180 
-1188 TLSHVPQL
+1188 
-1196 APGPGPLHAPAPTLS
+1196 
-1211 HVPQPAHGPG
+1211 
-1221 PAPAPTLSHVPAP
+1221 
-1234 THGPTPAQTP
+1234 
-1244 AALRAH
+1244 
-1250 VPASAS
+1250 
-1256 APTPTQTPAPAPTPA
+1256 
-1271 PAATAPPTPAPNSGP
+1271 
-1286 ASPPSQAVALTP
+1286 
-1298 NPALVP
+1298 
-1304 TPAPDIQSHAIPES
+1304 
-1318 ALPTPTPSPAPS
+1318 
-1330 PAPPPQTPDPE
+1330 
-1341 RRSATPGGTRKGV
+1341 
-1354 MKDPAKMR
+1354 KMR

-1370 DSDVSE
+1370 DSDVSD
-1376 VSAMSNASETR
+1376 VSAMSNASDTR
-1387 TARKIS
+1387 SVRRIS
-1393 KTEAVEGQSLDI
+1393 RSEALEGQSVELG
-1405 DAGSAE
+1405 AGTEGKQEVAAE
-1411 AHEVLATAGEAML
+1411 GGALL
-1424 QKSESVDEGQEEEP
+1424 QKSESMEEAEEEEEEEEAKP
-1438 ETSKAAST
+1438 SKPAPAA
-1446 SGAPL
+1446 GAPL
-1451 TKSSSVGGEICS
+1451 MKSSSVGGEICS
-1463 LGRNDDDEDDKK
+1463 LGRNDDDDDDKK

-1504 EEKKKKVIRLPVQ
+1504 EEKKKKVVRLPVQ
-1517 RSVETGLAIEF
+1517 RSIETGLAVEF

-1540 DAEDPK
+1540 DADDPK

-1554 VKLASD
+1554 VKLATD
-1560 KQFTGFLEGLGPGQ
+1560 QQFTGFLEGLGPAQ

-1588 IQIGMVYRKERL
+1588 IQIGMVFRKERL

-1628 MANGKCVLKRRT
+1628 MDNGKCVLKRRT

-1705 FLATSLV
+1705 FPATSLV

-1721 KEAEGSKS
+1721 KETEGKS

>member
-1 MSGAT
+1 MSGAA
-6 GPAPPPGA
+6 GPAPPTGA
-14 GSDLPDLSHLTEE
+14 GAELPDLSHLTEE

-48 MLKDQ
+48 MLKD
-53 EESKPPPASWNPFSG
+53 EEEVKPPPASWNPFSG

-82 VLQVKSPTDSES
+82 VLQVKSPTDNES

-155 CGGRVPL
+155 CGGRVSL

-181 TRSGEFYSSASPP
+181 TRSGEFYPNASPP
-194 HLPLQGHPGAM
+194 HAPMQGAPGAM
-205 GPLSNGATDQ
+205 GPLSNGATEQ
-215 RRSPSGSCYDGG
+215 RRSPSASYYDGG
-227 GGRMARSPSEHGLDR
+227 RMPRSPSDHGTDR
-242 RNRLLH
+242 RPRSLH
-248 TYHGNGEAE
+248 SYHGNGEEE
-257 LRAQRRPIKDSRGR
+257 LRVQRRPIKDRRGR
-271 WHSQDHPLDQVLVDQ
+271 WHSQDHPFDQVLLDH
-286 EQRRRQEEE
+286 ELRRRQEEE

-309 PVKPQPSEETMKMLA
+309 PVKPQPSEETMRMLA

-334 HSDVSLAITEPEH
+334 HSDVSLAAAEPEH
-347 HHLRHAGV
+347 LNLRHTAV

-366 GGQRSFSVDRAG
+366 GGQRSFSVDRTPN
-378 SHISPTSPRRSPLP
+378 HLSPTSPRRSPLP
-392 QQHLDP
+392 HQLLDP
-398 SSALKRKPTN
+398 SSALKRKPPN
-408 DSLAQRGR
+408 ESMAQRGR
-416 MIGKMHVIGSF
+416 MMGKMRVIGSF

-448 DMESQWWNHGSWHGE
+448 DMESQWWDHGAWHSE

-526 KVKKGSLAD
+526 KVKRGSLAD

-556 ATFNEVYNIIMES
+556 ATFNEVYDIIMES

-584 DVPRTADVSV
+584 RDVSRAADASSV
-594 HGLDSSSCSF
+594 HLDSSSSSF
-604 DSQKVGPSISVT
+604 ESQKVGPSISVT
-616 SPLSPSV
+616 SPMSPSV

-636 IPRIEIKLWYDKVG
+636 VPRIQIKLWYDKVG

-667 DGRPRNPYVKVY
+667 DGRPRNPYVKIY

-725 VWDQA
+725 IWDQA

-759 KMQLHDVSSLPLPNA
+759 KLQLHDVSSVPLPNA
-774 SPYLQRRGLQAE
+774 SPYLQRRGLQTE
-786 QSPRRLQR
+786 PSQSSRRLQR

-832 PEQVMSSNHCS
+832 PEQVISSNHCS
-843 RLEMVRRSQ
+843 RSELVRRSR

-894 LDRRQLRRFSIGNS
+894 LDRRHLRRMSVANS
-908 LDSYDRY
+908 LDSYDRHF
-915 NNGPQNTWTNHN
+915 NGPQHTWTNHVMN
-927 GSCEDYSQDF
+927 GGCEDYSQDF
-937 IPDFPYELEAYDEE
+937 IPDFPYEPDAYDEE
-951 LQRYS
+951 L
-956 RGMDRRD
+956 
-963 YYSRS
+963 
-968 RSADHR
+968 
-974 AMADRP
+974 
-980 VYTRSHSTDRADSS
+980 
-994 YLRSGRSAPPSPA
+994 L
-1007 LIRANARGGSSL
+1007 RANARAGSNM
-1019 TSPTGSAV
+1019 TSPTGTAV
-1027 CTRRGRQLPVVPPK
+1027 CPRRGRQLPVVPPK
-1041 GVPDRRAPPASILS
+1041 GPLDRS
-1055 PTPYQE
+1055 
-1061 VPPPIH
+1061 
-1067 KQTPPPLNHQLPPLI
+1067 
-1082 RIQGPPTPPTSNLIN
+1082 
-1097 SSPAPVSMRAPA
+1097 
-1109 PVLALGSS
+1109 
-1117 PAHMLANAHVPAPA
+1117 
-1131 QVLASAA
+1131 
-1138 VPASA
+1138 
-1143 TGPSP
+1143 
-1148 APNHSYAHVPAPRP
+1148 
-1162 GPSTAP
+1162 
-1168 ALAHAPAPGSGP
+1168 
-1180 LPAPPPAP
+1180 
-1188 TLSHVPQL
+1188 
-1196 APGPGPLHAPAPTLS
+1196 
-1211 HVPQPAHGPG
+1211 
-1221 PAPAPTLSHVPAP
+1221 
-1234 THGPTPAQTP
+1234 
-1244 AALRAH
+1244 
-1250 VPASAS
+1250 
-1256 APTPTQTPAPAPTPA
+1256 
-1271 PAATAPPTPAPNSGP
+1271 
-1286 ASPPSQAVALTP
+1286 
-1298 NPALVP
+1298 
-1304 TPAPDIQSHAIPES
+1304 
-1318 ALPTPTPSPAPS
+1318 
-1330 PAPPPQTPDPE
+1330 
-1341 RRSATPGGTRKGV
+1341 V
-1354 MKDPAKMR
+1354 MKDPTKMR

-1370 DSDVSE
+1370 DSDVSD

-1387 TARKIS
+1387 TALKIS
-1393 KTEAVEGQSLDI
+1393 KAESVEGQSVDLG
-1405 DAGSAE
+1405 AGSEGAQEGGAAAE
-1411 AHEVLATAGEAML
+1411 GEATL
-1424 QKSESVDEGQEEEP
+1424 HKSESVEEGLEEEA
-1438 ETSKAAST
+1438 ESAKAAST
-1446 SGAPL
+1446 SVAPL

-1463 LGRNDDDEDDKK
+1463 LGRNDDDDDDKK
-1475 RRSSFGARMM
+1475 RRSSFGAKMM

-1628 MANGKCVLKRRT
+1628 MDNGKCVLKRRT

-1659 NPEGKVL
+1659 SPEGKVL

-1705 FLATSLV
+1705 FPATSLV

-1721 KEAEGSKS
+1721 KETEGAKS

>member
-1 MSGAT
+1 MSGAA
-6 GPAPPPGA
+6 GPAPPTGA
-14 GSDLPDLSHLTEE
+14 GAELPDLSHLTEE

-48 MLKDQ
+48 MLKD
-53 EESKPPPASWNPFSG
+53 EEEVKPPPASWNPFSG

-82 VLQVKSPTDSES
+82 VLQVKSPTDNES

-155 CGGRVPL
+155 CGGRVSL

-181 TRSGEFYSSASPP
+181 TRSGEFYPNASPP
-194 HLPLQGHPGAM
+194 HAPMQGAPGAM
-205 GPLSNGATDQ
+205 GPLSNGATEQ
-215 RRSPSGSCYDGG
+215 RRSPSASYYDGG
-227 GGRMARSPSEHGLDR
+227 GRMPRSPSDHGTDR
-242 RNRLLH
+242 RPRSLH
-248 TYHGNGEAE
+248 SYHGNGEEE
-257 LRAQRRPIKDSRGR
+257 LRVQRRPIKDRRGR
-271 WHSQDHPLDQVLVDQ
+271 WHSQDHPFDQVLLDH
-286 EQRRRQEEE
+286 ELRRRQEEE

-309 PVKPQPSEETMKMLA
+309 PVKPQPSEETMRMLA

-334 HSDVSLAITEPEH
+334 HSDVSLAAAEPEH
-347 HHLRHAGV
+347 LNLRHTAV

-366 GGQRSFSVDRAG
+366 GGQRSFSVDRTPN
-378 SHISPTSPRRSPLP
+378 HLSPTSPRRSPLP
-392 QQHLDP
+392 HQLLDP
-398 SSALKRKPTN
+398 SSALKRKPPN
-408 DSLAQRGR
+408 ESMAQRGR
-416 MIGKMHVIGSF
+416 MMGKMRVIGSF

-448 DMESQWWNHGSWHGE
+448 DMESQWWDHGAWHSE

-526 KVKKGSLAD
+526 KVKRGSLAD

-556 ATFNEVYNIIMES
+556 ATFNEVYDIIMES

-584 DVPRTADVSV
+584 RDVSRAADASSV
-594 HGLDSSSCSF
+594 HLDSSSSSF
-604 DSQKVGPSISVT
+604 ESQKVGPSISVT
-616 SPLSPSV
+616 SPMSPSV

-629 TVNRRPL
+629 
-636 IPRIEIKLWYDKVG
+636 IKLWYDKVG

-667 DGRPRNPYVKVY
+667 DGRPRNPYVKIY

-725 VWDQA
+725 IWDQA

-759 KMQLHDVSSLPLPNA
+759 KLQLHDVSSVPLPNA
-774 SPYLQRRGLQAE
+774 SPYLQRRGLQTE
-786 QSPRRLQR
+786 PSQSSRRLQR

-808 EDGIGVISDYRQNG
+808 EDGIGVISDCRQNG

-832 PEQVMSSNHCS
+832 PEQVISSNHCS
-843 RLEMVRRSQ
+843 RSELVRRSR

-859 QSGNPLYPLYREDA
+859 Q
-873 VRLLRG
+873 
-879 SKLSRAYSDATQYSS
+879 
-894 LDRRQLRRFSIGNS
+894 
-908 LDSYDRY
+908 
-915 NNGPQNTWTNHN
+915 
-927 GSCEDYSQDF
+927 
-937 IPDFPYELEAYDEE
+937 
-951 LQRYS
+951 
-956 RGMDRRD
+956 
-963 YYSRS
+963 
-968 RSADHR
+968 
-974 AMADRP
+974 
-980 VYTRSHSTDRADSS
+980 
-994 YLRSGRSAPPSPA
+994 
-1007 LIRANARGGSSL
+1007 RANARAGSNM
-1019 TSPTGSAV
+1019 TSPTGTAV
-1027 CTRRGRQLPVVPPK
+1027 CPRRGRQLPVVPPK
-1041 GVPDRRAPPASILS
+1041 GPLDRS
-1055 PTPYQE
+1055 
-1061 VPPPIH
+1061 
-1067 KQTPPPLNHQLPPLI
+1067 
-1082 RIQGPPTPPTSNLIN
+1082 
-1097 SSPAPVSMRAPA
+1097 
-1109 PVLALGSS
+1109 
-1117 PAHMLANAHVPAPA
+1117 
-1131 QVLASAA
+1131 
-1138 VPASA
+1138 
-1143 TGPSP
+1143 
-1148 APNHSYAHVPAPRP
+1148 
-1162 GPSTAP
+1162 
-1168 ALAHAPAPGSGP
+1168 
-1180 LPAPPPAP
+1180 
-1188 TLSHVPQL
+1188 
-1196 APGPGPLHAPAPTLS
+1196 
-1211 HVPQPAHGPG
+1211 
-1221 PAPAPTLSHVPAP
+1221 
-1234 THGPTPAQTP
+1234 
-1244 AALRAH
+1244 
-1250 VPASAS
+1250 
-1256 APTPTQTPAPAPTPA
+1256 
-1271 PAATAPPTPAPNSGP
+1271 
-1286 ASPPSQAVALTP
+1286 
-1298 NPALVP
+1298 
-1304 TPAPDIQSHAIPES
+1304 
-1318 ALPTPTPSPAPS
+1318 
-1330 PAPPPQTPDPE
+1330 
-1341 RRSATPGGTRKGV
+1341 V
-1354 MKDPAKMR
+1354 MKDPTKMR

-1370 DSDVSE
+1370 DSDVSD

-1387 TARKIS
+1387 TALKIS
-1393 KTEAVEGQSLDI
+1393 KAESVEGQSVDLG
-1405 DAGSAE
+1405 AGSEGAQEGGAAAE
-1411 AHEVLATAGEAML
+1411 GEATL
-1424 QKSESVDEGQEEEP
+1424 HKSESVEEGLEEEA
-1438 ETSKAAST
+1438 ESAKAAST
-1446 SGAPL
+1446 SVAPL

-1463 LGRNDDDEDDKK
+1463 LGRNDDDDDDKK
-1475 RRSSFGARMM
+1475 RRSSFGAKMM

-1628 MANGKCVLKRRT
+1628 MDNGKCVLKRRT

-1659 NPEGKVL
+1659 SPEGKVL

-1705 FLATSLV
+1705 FPATSLV

-1721 KEAEGSKS
+1721 KETEGAKS

>member
-859 QSGNPLYPLYREDA
+859 Q
-873 VRLLRG
+873 
-879 SKLSRAYSDATQYSS
+879 
-894 LDRRQLRRFSIGNS
+894 
-908 LDSYDRY
+908 
-915 NNGPQNTWTNHN
+915 
-927 GSCEDYSQDF
+927 
-937 IPDFPYELEAYDEE
+937 
-951 LQRYS
+951 
-956 RGMDRRD
+956 
-963 YYSRS
+963 
-968 RSADHR
+968 
-974 AMADRP
+974 
-980 VYTRSHSTDRADSS
+980 
-994 YLRSGRSAPPSPA
+994 
-1007 LIRANARGGSSL
+1007 RANARGGSSL

-1041 GVPDRRAPPASILS
+1041 GVPDRS
-1055 PTPYQE
+1055 
-1061 VPPPIH
+1061 
-1067 KQTPPPLNHQLPPLI
+1067 
-1082 RIQGPPTPPTSNLIN
+1082 
-1097 SSPAPVSMRAPA
+1097 
-1109 PVLALGSS
+1109 
-1117 PAHMLANAHVPAPA
+1117 
-1131 QVLASAA
+1131 
-1138 VPASA
+1138 
-1143 TGPSP
+1143 
-1148 APNHSYAHVPAPRP
+1148 
-1162 GPSTAP
+1162 
-1168 ALAHAPAPGSGP
+1168 
-1180 LPAPPPAP
+1180 
-1188 TLSHVPQL
+1188 
-1196 APGPGPLHAPAPTLS
+1196 
-1211 HVPQPAHGPG
+1211 
-1221 PAPAPTLSHVPAP
+1221 
-1234 THGPTPAQTP
+1234 
-1244 AALRAH
+1244 
-1250 VPASAS
+1250 
-1256 APTPTQTPAPAPTPA
+1256 
-1271 PAATAPPTPAPNSGP
+1271 
-1286 ASPPSQAVALTP
+1286 
-1298 NPALVP
+1298 
-1304 TPAPDIQSHAIPES
+1304 
-1318 ALPTPTPSPAPS
+1318 
-1330 PAPPPQTPDPE
+1330 
-1341 RRSATPGGTRKGV
+1341 V

>member
-1 MSGAT
+1 MSGAAGLT
-6 GPAPPPGA
+6 PPTGA
-14 GSDLPDLSHLTEE
+14 GPELPDLSHLTEE

-48 MLKDQ
+48 MLKD
-53 EESKPPPASWNPFSG
+53 EEEVKPPPASWNPFSG

-82 VLQVKSPTDSES
+82 VLQVKSPTDNGS

-181 TRSGEFYSSASPP
+181 TRSGEFYPNASPP
-194 HLPLQGHPGAM
+194 HAPIQGAPGPM

-215 RRSPSGSCYDGG
+215 RRSPSASYYDGG
-227 GGRMARSPSEHGLDR
+227 GRMPRSPSDHGLDR
-242 RNRLLH
+242 RTRSLH
-248 TYHGNGEAE
+248 SYHGNGEEE
-257 LRAQRRPIKDSRGR
+257 LRVQRRPIKDRRGR
-271 WHSQDHPLDQVLVDQ
+271 WHSQDHPLDPVLVDR
-286 EQRRRQEEE
+286 ELRRRQEEE

-309 PVKPQPSEETMKMLA
+309 PVKPQPSEETMRMLA

-334 HSDVSLAITEPEH
+334 HSDVSLAAAEPEH
-347 HHLRHAGV
+347 LNLRHSAV
-355 RQNRPQGLIGS
+355 RQNRPQGIMGS
-366 GGQRSFSVDRAG
+366 GGQRSFSVDRA
-378 SHISPTSPRRSPLP
+378 SNHLSPTSPRRSPLP
-392 QQHLDP
+392 QQLLDP
-398 SSALKRKPTN
+398 SSALKRKPAN
-408 DSLAQRGR
+408 ESMAQRGR
-416 MIGKMHVIGSF
+416 MMGKMHVIGSF

-448 DMESQWWNHGSWHGE
+448 DMESQWWDYGTWHGE
-463 PAPMSMQPVTWQP
+463 PAPMSMPVTWQP

-526 KVKKGSLAD
+526 KVKRGSLAD

-556 ATFNEVYNIIMES
+556 ATFNEVYDIIMES

-584 DVPRTADVSV
+584 RDVSRAADASSV
-594 HGLDSSSCSF
+594 HLDSSSSSF

-616 SPLSPSV
+616 SPMSPSV

-629 TVNRRPL
+629 SVNRCPL
-636 IPRIEIKLWYDKVG
+636 VPRIQIKLWYDKVG

-667 DGRPRNPYVKVY
+667 DGRPRNPYVKIY

-759 KMQLHDVSSLPLPNA
+759 KLQLHDVSSVPLPNA

-786 QSPRRLQR
+786 PSQSSRRLQNKGPYFNSG

-832 PEQVMSSNHCS
+832 PEQVISSNHCS
-843 RLEMVRRSQ
+843 RSELVRRSR

-879 SKLSRAYSDATQYSS
+879 SKLNRAYSDATQYSS
-894 LDRRQLRRFSIGNS
+894 LDRRHLRRMSVANS

-915 NNGPQNTWTNHN
+915 FNGPQQTWTNHVMN
-927 GSCEDYSQDF
+927 GGGEDYSQDF
-937 IPDFPYELEAYDEE
+937 IPDFPFEPDAYDEE
-951 LQRYS
+951 LLRYS
-956 RGMDRRD
+956 RGMDRKD

-968 RSADHR
+968 RSADQR

-980 VYTRSHSTDRADSS
+980 VYERSHSTDRADSS
-994 YLRSGRSAPPSPA
+994 YFRSGRSAPPSPA
-1007 LIRANARGGSSL
+1007 LIRANARVGSNM
-1019 TSPTGSAV
+1019 TSPTGTTV
-1027 CTRRGRQLPVVPPK
+1027 FPRRGRQLPVVPPK
-1041 GVPDRRAPPASILS
+1041 GALDRNGEPFDSVQTVSATTTSGPQSAAPP
-1055 PTPYQE
+1055 
-1061 VPPPIH
+1061 PPPHEI
-1067 KQTPPPLNHQLPPLI
+1067 TPPIQKQISSLVNHQQPPLI
-1082 RIQGPPTPPTSNLIN
+1082 RIQGPPAHPP
-1097 SSPAPVSMRAPA
+1097 SSHPMHP
-1109 PVLALGSS
+1109 
-1117 PAHMLANAHVPAPA
+1117 
-1131 QVLASAA
+1131 
-1138 VPASA
+1138 
-1143 TGPSP
+1143 TPSP
-1148 APNHSYAHVPAPRP
+1148 APPPVRAPVPGLTPQLIRPSVPPPTSCPPHALGPRPAPSP
-1162 GPSTAP
+1162 AP
-1168 ALAHAPAPGSGP
+1168 AAPAAP
-1180 LPAPPPAP
+1180 LNAPISVPTPAATPAPPPP
-1188 TLSHVPQL
+1188 
-1196 APGPGPLHAPAPTLS
+1196 PAP
-1211 HVPQPAHGPG
+1211 VQPPPPVVQPQPP
-1221 PAPAPTLSHVPAP
+1221 PE
-1234 THGPTPAQTP
+1234 PTPLPTP
-1244 AALRAH
+1244 
-1250 VPASAS
+1250 
-1256 APTPTQTPAPAPTPA
+1256 APTPTPA
-1271 PAATAPPTPAPNSGP
+1271 
-1286 ASPPSQAVALTP
+1286 
-1298 NPALVP
+1298 
-1304 TPAPDIQSHAIPES
+1304 
-1318 ALPTPTPSPAPS
+1318 PSPAPS
-1330 PAPPPQTPDPE
+1330 PAPPPQTPDTE
-1341 RRSATPGGTRKGV
+1341 RRSATPGGTRKEVTWEDQQKKTPNGDVLTASKEGV
-1354 MKDPAKMR
+1354 MKDPTKMR

-1370 DSDVSE
+1370 DSDVSD

-1387 TARKIS
+1387 TALKIS
-1393 KTEAVEGQSLDI
+1393 KGESLEGQSVDL
-1405 DAGSAE
+1405 GAE
-1411 AHEVLATAGEAML
+1411 SEGAQELEEAAEGEAAL
-1424 QKSESVDEGQEEEP
+1424 HKSESVE
-1438 ETSKAAST
+1438 
-1446 SGAPL
+1446 
-1451 TKSSSVGGEICS
+1451 
-1463 LGRNDDDEDDKK
+1463 
-1475 RRSSFGARMM
+1475 
-1485 GMVGL
+1485 
-1490 GKKSQSASQLNPEE
+1490 
-1504 EEKKKKVIRLPVQ
+1504 
-1517 RSVETGLAIEF
+1517 
-1528 KSRFTRQPSRDP
+1528 
-1540 DAEDPK
+1540 
-1546 PGALIFPG
+1546 
-1554 VKLASD
+1554 
-1560 KQFTGFLEGLGPGQ
+1560 EGL
-1574 LAGRQTLATPPMGD
+1574 
-1588 IQIGMVYRKERL
+1588 E
-1600 DVEVIRARGL
+1600 
-1610 VGKQGNKNTPA
+1610 
-1621 PYVKVYL
+1621 
-1628 MANGKCVLKRRT
+1628 
-1640 RLARKTLDP
+1640 
-1649 LYQQQLQFEE
+1649 
-1659 NPEGKVL
+1659 
-1666 QIIVW
+1666 
-1671 GDYGRMDHKSFMGA
+1671 
-1685 AQILLD
+1685 
-1691 DLDLSNMVIGWFKL
+1691 
-1705 FLATSLV
+1705 
-1712 DPALAPLTN
+1712 
-1721 KEAEGSKS
+1721 KEAESAK

>member
-1 MSGAT
+1 MSGPAAPALAT
-6 GPAPPPGA
+6 EPGFGPE
-14 GSDLPDLSHLTEE
+14 LPDLSHLTEE
-27 ERRIILSVME
+27 ERSIILSVME
-37 RQKKEEEKEQS
+37 RQKEEEKKEQS
-48 MLKDQ
+48 MLKEQ
-53 EESKPPPASWNPFSG
+53 EEVKPPSSSWNPFSG
-68 FSQLVNNVAANVSE
+68 FSQLVSNVATNVSE
-82 VLQVKSPTDSES
+82 VLQVKSPTDNEL

-107 QVKKLG
+107 HMKKLG
-113 EEPPAAQ
+113 EESPEAQ
-120 TARAESPTCGICH
+120 TARAESPTCGICR

-142 RACCYCQSRFCAR
+142 RACCYCQSRFCGR
-155 CGGRVPL
+155 CGGRVSL

-175 KQQEIL
+175 KQQEFL
-181 TRSGEFYSSASPP
+181 TRSGDFSPETLSINYSLHRAPHPP
-194 HLPLQGHPGAM
+194 THGPLGAT
-205 GPLSNGATDQ
+205 GPLSNGAAEWRQ
-215 RRSPSGSCYDGG
+215 SPSGLYYN
-227 GGRMARSPSEHGLDR
+227 GRRSRMPSSPSDLAVNNRSRSPHCC
-242 RNRLLH
+242 
-248 TYHGNGEAE
+248 HGNGEEE
-257 LRAQRRPIKDSRGR
+257 LQAHSQPIRDGRGR
-271 WHSQDHPLDQVLVDQ
+271 WYSQDHPLDQRQDEL
-286 EQRRRQEEE
+286 ELRRQQEVE

-309 PVKPQPSEETMKMLA
+309 PVKTQPSEETMRMLA

-334 HSDVSLAITEPEH
+334 HSDVSLATAEPD
-347 HHLRHAGV
+347 HLTMRHSAL
-355 RQNRPQGLIGS
+355 RQNLPLSLVKS
-366 GGQRSFSVDRAG
+366 GGQRSYSVDRATT
-378 SHISPTSPRRSPLP
+378 HISPTYSRRSPLS
-392 QQHLDP
+392 QQLLDP
-398 SSALKRKPTN
+398 SSTLKRKPATEN
-408 DSLAQRGR
+408 VAQRR
-416 MIGKMHVIGSF
+416 RHVGKMHVIGSF
-427 SSSEEELL
+427 SSSEEDLV
-435 TTPEYTSCDEPDR
+435 TTPEYTSADEPDR
-448 DMESQWWNHGSWHGE
+448 DMDSSQWWDHGSWHGE

-485 RIVLNKRMKDG
+485 RILLNKRMKDG

-556 ATFNEVYNIIMES
+556 ATFNEVYNIILES
-569 KPEPQVELVVCRPIR
+569 KQEPQVELVACRPIG
-584 DVPRTADVSV
+584 DVSRSRESAHV
-594 HGLDSSSCSF
+594 QLNSSSSSF

-616 SPLSPSV
+616 SPMSPSV

-629 TVNRRPL
+629 V
-636 IPRIEIKLWYDKVG
+636 KLWYDKVG

-660 KELPVRD
+660 KELPARD
-667 DGRPRNPYVKVY
+667 DGRPRNPYVKIY

-730 RVREEESQFLGEVL
+730 RVREEESQFLGEIL
-744 IELESALLDDQPHWY
+744 IEMESALLDDQPHWY
-759 KMQLHDVSSLPLPNA
+759 KLQLHDVSSLPLPKA

-786 QSPRRLQR
+786 HTHSSRRLQR

-822 RDFHSSTLSV
+822 REFHSSTLSV
-832 PEQVMSSNHCS
+832 PEQVISPNHCS
-843 RLEMVRRSQ
+843 RSDLVRMRSR

-859 QSGNPLYPLYREDA
+859 HSNNPLYPLYREDA

-879 SKLSRAYSDATQYSS
+879 SKLSRAFSDASQYSS
-894 LDRRQLRRFSIGNS
+894 PNRPLRRMSLANS
-908 LDSYDRY
+908 LDSHDRY
-915 NNGPQNTWTNHN
+915 FNGPNHSWTNHIIN
-927 GSCEDYSQDF
+927 GSCDDYSQDF
-937 IPDFPYELEAYDEE
+937 IPDFPYEPDTYDEE
-951 LQRYS
+951 LLRYS

-968 RSADHR
+968 RSAD
-974 AMADRP
+974 RP
-980 VYTRSHSTDRADSS
+980 IYTRSHSTDRSDSTHM
-994 YLRSGRSAPPSPA
+994 RSGRSAPPSPA
-1007 LIRANARGGSSL
+1007 LIRANAGGGSTL
-1019 TSPTGSAV
+1019 TSPTGTPI
-1027 CTRRGRQLPVVPPK
+1027 CGRRGRQLPAVPPK
-1041 GVPDRRAPPASILS
+1041 GALDRTLTMTAAPATATKTPPHHHPPA
-1055 PTPYQE
+1055 P
-1061 VPPPIH
+1061 VH
-1067 KQTPPPLNHQLPPLI
+1067 KQHFASVSQQPPLI
-1082 RIQGPPTPPTSNLIN
+1082 RVQAPPPPLTQPQPL
-1097 SSPAPVSMRAPA
+1097 PAPVLPPVVTAAPPLFLPSPTPVPLPVPTPVSTAVPTTVSTTLSTTVPTTAQTPPLVAPPPPAPPPPARPPAPA
-1109 PVLALGSS
+1109 PVQPPPPEPTL
-1117 PAHMLANAHVPAPA
+1117 PPP
-1131 QVLASAA
+1131 
-1138 VPASA
+1138 P
-1143 TGPSP
+1143 PSP
-1148 APNHSYAHVPAPRP
+1148 T
-1162 GPSTAP
+1162 PS
-1168 ALAHAPAPGSGP
+1168 
-1180 LPAPPPAP
+1180 
-1188 TLSHVPQL
+1188 
-1196 APGPGPLHAPAPTLS
+1196 
-1211 HVPQPAHGPG
+1211 
-1221 PAPAPTLSHVPAP
+1221 
-1234 THGPTPAQTP
+1234 
-1244 AALRAH
+1244 
-1250 VPASAS
+1250 
-1256 APTPTQTPAPAPTPA
+1256 
-1271 PAATAPPTPAPNSGP
+1271 
-1286 ASPPSQAVALTP
+1286 
-1298 NPALVP
+1298 
-1304 TPAPDIQSHAIPES
+1304 
-1318 ALPTPTPSPAPS
+1318 PSPAPS
-1330 PAPPPQTPDPE
+1330 PVPPPQTPEPD
-1341 RRSATPGGTRKGV
+1341 RRSATPGGTRKEVTWEDQQKKTANGEVLPTGREGV
-1354 MKDPAKMR
+1354 LKDPSKMKDN
-1362 DSLSFKSS
+1362 LSFKSS
-1370 DSDVSE
+1370 DSDVSD
-1376 VSAMSNASETR
+1376 VSAISNASDTQSVH
-1387 TARKIS
+1387 KIGLI
-1393 KTEAVEGQSLDI
+1393 ECLEGR
-1405 DAGSAE
+1405 SAE
-1411 AHEVLATAGEAML
+1411 LGVGSQGTEEIVGASEGGDTL
-1424 QKSESVDEGQEEEP
+1424 QKSNSVEEGEEEP
-1438 ETSKAAST
+1438 EPSKVSAAA
-1446 SGAPL
+1446 APL

-1463 LGRNDDDEDDKK
+1463 LGRNDDDDDDKK

-1504 EEKKKKVIRLPVQ
+1504 EEKKKKVVRLPVQ

-1528 KSRFTRQPSRDP
+1528 KARFTRQPSRDP

-1560 KQFTGFLEGLGPGQ
+1560 KQFTGFLEGLGPAQ

-1628 MANGKCVLKRRT
+1628 MDNGKCVLKRRT

-1705 FLATSLV
+1705 FPATSLV

-1721 KEAEGSKS
+1721 KETEGSKS

>member
-48 MLKDQ
+48 MLK
-53 EESKPPPASWNPFSG
+53 
-68 FSQLVNNVAANVSE
+68 
-82 VLQVKSPTDSES
+82 
-94 QTKLHQQFEMYKD
+94 KLHQQFEMYKD

-227 GGRMARSPSEHGLDR
+227 GGRMARSPSDHGLDC

-257 LRAQRRPIKDSRGR
+257 QRAQRRPIKDSRGR

-629 TVNRRPL
+629 
-636 IPRIEIKLWYDKVG
+636 IKLWYDKVG

-667 DGRPRNPYVKVY
+667 DGRPRNPYVKIY

-859 QSGNPLYPLYREDA
+859 Q
-873 VRLLRG
+873 
-879 SKLSRAYSDATQYSS
+879 
-894 LDRRQLRRFSIGNS
+894 
-908 LDSYDRY
+908 
-915 NNGPQNTWTNHN
+915 
-927 GSCEDYSQDF
+927 
-937 IPDFPYELEAYDEE
+937 
-951 LQRYS
+951 RYS

-1041 GVPDRRAPPASILS
+1041 GVPDRS
-1055 PTPYQE
+1055 
-1061 VPPPIH
+1061 
-1067 KQTPPPLNHQLPPLI
+1067 
-1082 RIQGPPTPPTSNLIN
+1082 
-1097 SSPAPVSMRAPA
+1097 
-1109 PVLALGSS
+1109 
-1117 PAHMLANAHVPAPA
+1117 
-1131 QVLASAA
+1131 
-1138 VPASA
+1138 
-1143 TGPSP
+1143 
-1148 APNHSYAHVPAPRP
+1148 
-1162 GPSTAP
+1162 
-1168 ALAHAPAPGSGP
+1168 
-1180 LPAPPPAP
+1180 
-1188 TLSHVPQL
+1188 
-1196 APGPGPLHAPAPTLS
+1196 
-1211 HVPQPAHGPG
+1211 
-1221 PAPAPTLSHVPAP
+1221 
-1234 THGPTPAQTP
+1234 
-1244 AALRAH
+1244 
-1250 VPASAS
+1250 
-1256 APTPTQTPAPAPTPA
+1256 
-1271 PAATAPPTPAPNSGP
+1271 
-1286 ASPPSQAVALTP
+1286 
-1298 NPALVP
+1298 
-1304 TPAPDIQSHAIPES
+1304 
-1318 ALPTPTPSPAPS
+1318 
-1330 PAPPPQTPDPE
+1330 
-1341 RRSATPGGTRKGV
+1341 V
-1354 MKDPAKMR
+1354 MKDPTKMR

-1387 TARKIS
+1387 TARKIR
-1393 KTEAVEGQSLDI
+1393 
-1405 DAGSAE
+1405 
-1411 AHEVLATAGEAML
+1411 
-1424 QKSESVDEGQEEEP
+1424 
-1438 ETSKAAST
+1438 AAST

>member
-1 MSGAT
+1 
-6 GPAPPPGA
+6 
-14 GSDLPDLSHLTEE
+14 
-27 ERRIILSVME
+27 
-37 RQKKEEEKEQS
+37 
-48 MLKDQ
+48 
-53 EESKPPPASWNPFSG
+53 
-68 FSQLVNNVAANVSE
+68 
-82 VLQVKSPTDSES
+82 
-94 QTKLHQQFEMYKD
+94 
-107 QVKKLG
+107 
-113 EEPPAAQ
+113 
-120 TARAESPTCGICH
+120 
-133 KTKFADGCG
+133 
-142 RACCYCQSRFCAR
+142 
-155 CGGRVPL
+155 
-162 RANKVMWVCNVCR
+162 MWVCNVCR

-181 TRSGEFYSSASPP
+181 TRSGEFYPNASPP
-194 HLPLQGHPGAM
+194 HGPMQGAPGAV
-205 GPLSNGATDQ
+205 GPLSNGATEQ
-215 RRSPSGSCYDGG
+215 RRSPSASYYDGG
-227 GGRMARSPSEHGLDR
+227 GRMPRSPSDHGLDR
-242 RNRLLH
+242 RPRSTH
-248 TYHGNGEAE
+248 SYHGNGEEE
-257 LRAQRRPIKDSRGR
+257 LRVQRRPIKDRRGR
-271 WHSQDHPLDQVLVDQ
+271 WHSQDHPFDPVLVDR
-286 EQRRRQEEE
+286 ELRRRQEEE

-309 PVKPQPSEETMKMLA
+309 PVKPQPSEETMRMLA

-334 HSDVSLAITEPEH
+334 HSDVSLAAAEPEH
-347 HHLRHAGV
+347 LNLRHSAI

-366 GGQRSFSVDRAG
+366 GGQRSFSVDRTPN
-378 SHISPTSPRRSPLP
+378 HLSPTSPRRSPLP
-392 QQHLDP
+392 QQLLDP

-408 DSLAQRGR
+408 ESLVQRGR
-416 MIGKMHVIGSF
+416 MMGKMHVIGSF

-448 DMESQWWNHGSWHGE
+448 DMESQWWDYGTWHGE

-526 KVKKGSLAD
+526 KVKRGSLAD

-556 ATFNEVYNIIMES
+556 ATFNEVYDIIMES
-569 KPEPQVELVVCRPIR
+569 KPEPQVELVVCRPVR
-584 DVPRTADVSV
+584 DVSRAADASSV
-594 HGLDSSSCSF
+594 HLDSSSSSF

-616 SPLSPSV
+616 SPMSPSV

-629 TVNRRPL
+629 
-636 IPRIEIKLWYDKVG
+636 IKLWYDKVG

-667 DGRPRNPYVKVY
+667 DGRPRNPYVKIY

-759 KMQLHDVSSLPLPNA
+759 KLQLHDVSSVPLPNA
-774 SPYLQRRGLQAE
+774 SPYLQRRGLQTE
-786 QSPRRLQR
+786 PSQSSRRLQNKGPYFNSG

-843 RLEMVRRSQ
+843 RSEMVRRSR

-859 QSGNPLYPLYREDA
+859 Q
-873 VRLLRG
+873 
-879 SKLSRAYSDATQYSS
+879 
-894 LDRRQLRRFSIGNS
+894 
-908 LDSYDRY
+908 
-915 NNGPQNTWTNHN
+915 
-927 GSCEDYSQDF
+927 
-937 IPDFPYELEAYDEE
+937 
-951 LQRYS
+951 
-956 RGMDRRD
+956 
-963 YYSRS
+963 
-968 RSADHR
+968 
-974 AMADRP
+974 
-980 VYTRSHSTDRADSS
+980 
-994 YLRSGRSAPPSPA
+994 
-1007 LIRANARGGSSL
+1007 RANARAGSNM
-1019 TSPTGSAV
+1019 TSPTGTAV
-1027 CTRRGRQLPVVPPK
+1027 CLRRGRQLPVVPPK
-1041 GVPDRRAPPASILS
+1041 GPLDRS
-1055 PTPYQE
+1055 
-1061 VPPPIH
+1061 
-1067 KQTPPPLNHQLPPLI
+1067 
-1082 RIQGPPTPPTSNLIN
+1082 
-1097 SSPAPVSMRAPA
+1097 
-1109 PVLALGSS
+1109 
-1117 PAHMLANAHVPAPA
+1117 
-1131 QVLASAA
+1131 
-1138 VPASA
+1138 
-1143 TGPSP
+1143 
-1148 APNHSYAHVPAPRP
+1148 
-1162 GPSTAP
+1162 
-1168 ALAHAPAPGSGP
+1168 
-1180 LPAPPPAP
+1180 
-1188 TLSHVPQL
+1188 
-1196 APGPGPLHAPAPTLS
+1196 
-1211 HVPQPAHGPG
+1211 
-1221 PAPAPTLSHVPAP
+1221 
-1234 THGPTPAQTP
+1234 
-1244 AALRAH
+1244 
-1250 VPASAS
+1250 
-1256 APTPTQTPAPAPTPA
+1256 
-1271 PAATAPPTPAPNSGP
+1271 
-1286 ASPPSQAVALTP
+1286 
-1298 NPALVP
+1298 
-1304 TPAPDIQSHAIPES
+1304 
-1318 ALPTPTPSPAPS
+1318 
-1330 PAPPPQTPDPE
+1330 
-1341 RRSATPGGTRKGV
+1341 V
-1354 MKDPAKMR
+1354 MKDPTKMR

-1370 DSDVSE
+1370 DSDVSD

-1387 TARKIS
+1387 TALKIS
-1393 KTEAVEGQSLDI
+1393 KAESVEDQSGDLGG
-1405 DAGSAE
+1405 GSEGAQEIEGAAE
-1411 AHEVLATAGEAML
+1411 GESQL
-1424 QKSESVDEGQEEEP
+1424 HKSESMEEGLEEEAQS
-1438 ETSKAAST
+1438 EKAAST

-1463 LGRNDDDEDDKK
+1463 LGRNDDDDDDKK

-1504 EEKKKKVIRLPVQ
+1504 EEKKKKAIRLPVQ

-1628 MANGKCVLKRRT
+1628 MDNGKCVLKRRT

-1705 FLATSLV
+1705 FPATSLV

-1721 KEAEGSKS
+1721 KETEGGKS

>member
-1 MSGAT
+1 MK
-6 GPAPPPGA
+6 P
-14 GSDLPDLSHLTEE
+14 E
-27 ERRIILSVME
+27 SVD
-37 RQKKEEEKEQS
+37 REEKEQS

-53 EESKPPPASWNPFSG
+53 EEEKPPPASWNPFSG
-68 FSQLVNNVAANVSE
+68 FSQLVNNVAANVTE
-82 VLQVKSPTDSES
+82 VLQVKSPTDNES

-194 HLPLQGHPGAM
+194 HLPLQGLPGAM
-205 GPLSNGATDQ
+205 APLSNGATDQ
-215 RRSPSGSCYDGG
+215 RRSPSSSYYDGG
-227 GGRMARSPSEHGLDR
+227 RMPRSPYDHSLDR
-242 RNRLLH
+242 RNRSLH
-248 TYHGNGEAE
+248 SYHGNGETE
-257 LRAQRRPIKDSRGR
+257 LRVQRRPIKDGRGR
-271 WHSQDHPLDQVLVDQ
+271 WHSQDHPFDPVLVDR

-309 PVKPQPSEETMKMLA
+309 PVKPQPSEEAMRMLA

-334 HSDVSLAITEPEH
+334 HSDVSLAVAEPEH
-347 HHLRHAGV
+347 LNVRHPAV
-355 RQNRPQGLIGS
+355 RQNQPQGLLGA
-366 GGQRSFSVDRAG
+366 GGQRSFSVDKAAN
-378 SHISPTSPRRSPLP
+378 HISPTSPRRSPLP

-398 SSALKRKPTN
+398 SSALKRKPAN
-408 DSLAQRGR
+408 DCMAQRGR

-448 DMESQWWNHGSWHGE
+448 DMESQWWDHGWHGE

-584 DVPRTADVSV
+584 DVSRAADGSNV
-594 HGLDSSSCSF
+594 HLDSSSSSF
-604 DSQKVGPSISVT
+604 DSQKVGPAISVT

-623 LSGQVS
+623 LTGQVS
-629 TVNRRPL
+629 TTNRHPL
-636 IPRIEIKLWYDKVG
+636 VPRIQIKLWYDKVG

-660 KELPVRD
+660 KELTVRD
-667 DGRPRNPYVKVY
+667 DGRPRNPYVKIY

-759 KMQLHDVSSLPLPNA
+759 KLQLHDVSSLPLPNA

-786 QSPRRLQR
+786 ASPRRLQNKGPYCNSG

-843 RLEMVRRSQ
+843 QSEMVRRSR

-859 QSGNPLYPLYREDA
+859 QSSNPLYPLYREDA
-873 VRLLRG
+873 LRLLRG
-879 SKLSRAYSDATQYSS
+879 SKLSRAHSDAAQYSS
-894 LDRRQLRRFSIGNS
+894 LDRRQLRRMSVGNS

-915 NNGPQNTWTNHN
+915 FNGPHHTWTNHVMN
-927 GSCEDYSQDF
+927 GSCEDYSEDF
-937 IPDFPYELEAYDEE
+937 IPDFPYEPDAYDEE
-951 LQRYS
+951 L
-956 RGMDRRD
+956 
-963 YYSRS
+963 
-968 RSADHR
+968 
-974 AMADRP
+974 
-980 VYTRSHSTDRADSS
+980 
-994 YLRSGRSAPPSPA
+994 L
-1007 LIRANARGGSSL
+1007 RANVRGGSSL
-1019 TSPTGSAV
+1019 TSPTGTAV

-1041 GVPDRRAPPASILS
+1041 GVLDRS
-1055 PTPYQE
+1055 
-1061 VPPPIH
+1061 
-1067 KQTPPPLNHQLPPLI
+1067 
-1082 RIQGPPTPPTSNLIN
+1082 
-1097 SSPAPVSMRAPA
+1097 
-1109 PVLALGSS
+1109 
-1117 PAHMLANAHVPAPA
+1117 
-1131 QVLASAA
+1131 
-1138 VPASA
+1138 
-1143 TGPSP
+1143 
-1148 APNHSYAHVPAPRP
+1148 
-1162 GPSTAP
+1162 
-1168 ALAHAPAPGSGP
+1168 
-1180 LPAPPPAP
+1180 
-1188 TLSHVPQL
+1188 
-1196 APGPGPLHAPAPTLS
+1196 
-1211 HVPQPAHGPG
+1211 
-1221 PAPAPTLSHVPAP
+1221 
-1234 THGPTPAQTP
+1234 
-1244 AALRAH
+1244 
-1250 VPASAS
+1250 
-1256 APTPTQTPAPAPTPA
+1256 
-1271 PAATAPPTPAPNSGP
+1271 
-1286 ASPPSQAVALTP
+1286 
-1298 NPALVP
+1298 
-1304 TPAPDIQSHAIPES
+1304 
-1318 ALPTPTPSPAPS
+1318 
-1330 PAPPPQTPDPE
+1330 
-1341 RRSATPGGTRKGV
+1341 V
-1354 MKDPAKMR
+1354 MKDPTKMR

-1370 DSDVSE
+1370 DSDVSD
-1376 VSAMSNASETR
+1376 VSAMSNASENR
-1387 TARKIS
+1387 SARRIS
-1393 KTEAVEGQSLDI
+1393 KVEPVEVQSVDLGAGSEGMQEAVE
-1405 DAGSAE
+1405 E
-1411 AHEVLATAGEAML
+1411 AAAGEATL
-1424 QKSESVDEGQEEEP
+1424 QKSISVEEGQEEEP
-1438 ETSKAAST
+1438 ETSQAASN

-1504 EEKKKKVIRLPVQ
+1504 EERKKKVIRLPVQ
-1517 RSVETGLAIEF
+1517 RSVETGLAVEF

-1628 MANGKCVLKRRT
+1628 MDNGKCVLKRRT

-1705 FLATSLV
+1705 FPATSLV

-1721 KEAEGSKS
+1721 KETEGSKS